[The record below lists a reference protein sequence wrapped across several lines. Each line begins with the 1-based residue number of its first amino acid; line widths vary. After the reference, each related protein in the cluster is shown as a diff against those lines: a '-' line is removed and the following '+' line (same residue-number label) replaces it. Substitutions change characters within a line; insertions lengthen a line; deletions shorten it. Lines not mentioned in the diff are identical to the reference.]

1 MTIQSF
7 MLHTLHPCDVPVF
20 HAHFEVSAMARTIN
34 LTASPTWPGVADDYI
49 LRFEEHS
56 IGRMRLAEDGW
67 EWHLNVPMEMPVWA
81 KGTTNNFEECRNAFA
96 AAWGRFLKETSPERL
111 ERAWELERAF
121 EARQHRME
129 TVKKD
134 GDLTP

>member
-1 MTIQSF
+1 MCPSY
-7 MLHTLHPCDVPVF
+7 MHLS
-20 HAHFEVSAMARTIN
+20 EVSAMARTIN

-56 IGRMRLAEDGW
+56 IGRMRLAEGGW

-81 KGTTNNFEECRNAFA
+81 RGRTNNFEECRNAFA
-96 AAWGRFLKETSPERL
+96 AAWGRFLKETSPTRL

-121 EARQHRME
+121 EARQRRMG
-129 TVKKD
+129 TAKKD
-134 GDLTP
+134 GE